1 MSERDAWI
9 ERAGLLPRLE
19 RIAALV
25 AAEWSLELGPRIAA
39 GRYSYVAPAGRD
51 RILKIVPA
59 EDDES
64 AHDADALALW
74 SGDGAV
80 RLLRQDRERHAL
92 LMERA
97 RPGHDASALDEHDA
111 LRVAVGVGRR
121 LWRPAQHG
129 RPYQW
134 IGERIPGWL
143 DAAGPHEL
151 IDAARDVYATLS
163 PRADVLMHGDL
174 HHHNLLRH
182 GEGWVAIDPKPI
194 LGEPEWDVVTLL
206 WNPMGHLPTRA
217 SIERRIG
224 ALAGYGLDAE
234 RMRAWAI
241 VRGAYLGLPLAAG
254 ETEATVPQ
262 LRVARA
268 LLDPTMP

>member
-19 RIAALV
+19 RIATLV

>member
-9 ERAGLLPRLE
+9 QRAGLLPRLE
-19 RIAALV
+19 RIAAEV
-25 AAEWSLELGPRIAA
+25 AAEWALALGPRVAA
-39 GRYSYVAPAGRD
+39 GRYSYVAPAGSD
-51 RILKIVPA
+51 RVLKIVPA

-80 RLLRQDRERHAL
+80 RLLRHDRERHAL

-97 RPGHDASALDEHDA
+97 RPGHDASGLEEREA
-111 LRVAVGVGRR
+111 LRVAVEVGRR
-121 LWRPAQHG
+121 LWRPAEHG
-129 RPYQW
+129 RPYRR

-151 IDAARDVYATLS
+151 VDAARDVYATLS
-163 PRADVLMHGDL
+163 PRADVLAHGDL

-182 GEGWVAIDPKPI
+182 GERWVAIDPKPI
-194 LGEPEWDVVTLL
+194 LGEREWDVVTLL
-206 WNPMGHLPTRA
+206 WNPIGHLPTPE
-217 SIERRIG
+217 SVERRIA
-224 ALAGYGLDAE
+224 ALAASGLDAE
-234 RMRAWAI
+234 RIRAWAI
-241 VRGAYLGLPLAAG
+241 VRGVYLGLPLAAG
-254 ETEATVPQ
+254 ETEAAVPQ

-268 LLDPTMP
+268 LLHPTLL

>member
-1 MSERDAWI
+1 MSERDPWI
-9 ERAGLLPRLE
+9 QRLGLLPGLE
-19 RIAALV
+19 RIAADI
-25 AAEWSLELGPRIAA
+25 AREWGLDLGPRIAA
-39 GRYSYVAPAGRD
+39 GRYSYVAPAGTD
-51 RILKIVPA
+51 AILKIVPI

-80 RLLRQDRERHAL
+80 RLLRHDRGRHAL

-97 RPGHDASALDEHDA
+97 RPGHDASALDERDA
-111 LRVAVGVGRR
+111 LGVAVEVGRR
-121 LWRPAQHG
+121 LWRPAPLG

-151 IDAARDVYATLS
+151 VDAARDLYAKLS
-163 PRADVLMHGDL
+163 PRADVLVHGDL

-182 GEGWVAIDPKPI
+182 GDRWVAIDPKPI

-206 WNPMGHLPTRA
+206 WNPIGHLPTRE
-217 SIERRIG
+217 SVERRI
-224 ALAGYGLDAE
+224 ATLAGSGLDAE
-234 RMRAWAI
+234 RIRAWAI
-241 VRGAYLGLPLAAG
+241 VRGAYLGLPQGAG
-254 ETEATVPQ
+254 ETEAAVSQ

-268 LLDPTMP
+268 LLD